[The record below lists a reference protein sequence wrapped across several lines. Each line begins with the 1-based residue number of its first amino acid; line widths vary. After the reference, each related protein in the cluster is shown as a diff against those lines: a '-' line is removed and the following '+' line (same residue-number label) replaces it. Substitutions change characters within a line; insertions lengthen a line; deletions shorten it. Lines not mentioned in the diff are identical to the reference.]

1 MPTCVQCP
9 AEAAPGSIRCA
20 PHRDAQRT
28 RDREWRAK
36 RRKANREA
44 GLCAECSVRSTTYYC
59 AACAVRLGRLPITAV
74 DTAVDIGPVYDSD
87 MYRLEQNPGA
97 WSQLMTTQ
105 LDRIEAKIA
114 KIELEQREQTA
125 LLASIIAGAQL
136 MATNVNDLSAAVDA
150 ATTMLADKVAA
161 EGVKLDEANA
171 KLDAEGLVIAETA
184 KRVQDVIDTLRA
196 QGVSQATI
204 DQLTDALSKLS
215 GTSAAI
221 DTATAVIDTSTTAL
235 DAHVAALQAIPTT
248 MPTP

>member
-1 MPTCVQCP
+1 
-9 AEAAPGSIRCA
+9 
-20 PHRDAQRT
+20 
-28 RDREWRAK
+28 
-36 RRKANREA
+36 
-44 GLCAECSVRSTTYYC
+44 
-59 AACAVRLGRLPITAV
+59 
-74 DTAVDIGPVYDSD
+74 
-87 MYRLEQNPGA
+87 
-97 WSQLMTTQ
+97 
-105 LDRIEAKIA
+105 
-114 KIELEQREQTA
+114 
-125 LLASIIAGAQL
+125 